1 MRNPFKCAFTLIELL
16 VVIGIILVLA
26 GIMFPALSKARESG
40 RAIKCASNLRQL
52 QMAVMNY
59 ANGGSV
65 PAALSTVSGPN
76 TSGQYSEN
84 KGWVAWQT
92 WAPQKNPGSYAQTG
106 AAGIYCITNGL
117 LYDCARSQ
125 DIYMCPTLKVSAK
138 TYMNYTRGYSMNVN
152 ASGASVYTTQNAT
165 TLVLFGDDSGC
176 TSPTAD
182 SAFVTNEVNRIHSGG
197 KKGHVVF
204 LDGHI
209 EKW

>member
-1 MRNPFKCAFTLIELL
+1 MRNPFKRAFTLIELL

-26 GIMFPALSKARESG
+26 AITFPALSKARESA

-65 PAALSTVSGPN
+65 PAALSTSSGPN

-84 KGWVAWQT
+84 KGWVAFYNFKT
-92 WAPQKNPGSYAQTG
+92 DSSSGNYAQTG
-106 AAGIYCITNGL
+106 PDGIACITNGL
-117 LYDCARSQ
+117 LYNCARSL
-125 DIYMCPTLKVSAK
+125 DIYMCPTLRASAI
-138 TYMNYTRGYSMNVN
+138 YANYTRGYSMNVN
-152 ASGASVYTTQNAT
+152 ASGASVYTATNAT

-176 TSPTAD
+176 TSSPYD
-182 SAFVTNEVNRIHSGG
+182 SAFSTNEVNRIHSGG